1 MDDVLGDIP
10 EASPHADAGNGAPAV
25 GSDDVADAVDYAESE
40 EQPPSAAEQQA
51 DGEAADGDAASV
63 RSDGASDAGGE
74 AEADTGGSNE
84 GASNAGDAAAPGE
97 DAEAKAADE
106 QAEDE
111 AGKDKRKRR
120 DRKLKDV
127 SQFKPTVR
135 SQYARVVPHRAGA
148 TRVQAL
154 VTSA

>member
-1 MDDVLGDIP
+1 
-10 EASPHADAGNGAPAV
+10 
-25 GSDDVADAVDYAESE
+25 
-40 EQPPSAAEQQA
+40 
-51 DGEAADGDAASV
+51 V

-74 AEADTGGSNE
+74 AEGDAGGPSE
-84 GASNAGDAAAPGE
+84 GASIAGGAAAPGE

-111 AGKDKRKRR
+111 AGKNKRKRR

-135 SQYARVVPHRAGA
+135 SQYARVASHRAGA
-148 TRVQAL
+148 WRAQAL
-154 VTSA
+154 VASGQHVADLRTCGSHAFACLPDG